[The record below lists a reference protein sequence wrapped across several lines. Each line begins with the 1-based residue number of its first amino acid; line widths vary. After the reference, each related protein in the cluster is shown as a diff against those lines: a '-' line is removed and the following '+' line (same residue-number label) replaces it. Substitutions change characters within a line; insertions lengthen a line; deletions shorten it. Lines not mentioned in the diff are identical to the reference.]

1 MKRLFLALA
10 ASTLALAACG
20 EPVANEEANDSNA
33 LNDGQVLPG
42 QSGDE
47 LANAGPGTIVDGV
60 ATDGRGTTN
69 STASEGGQNLRNAA
83 GQNVEIPTNAQDYVS
98 QAAASDQYE
107 IEASQLVLE
116 KSKNAAVRAFAQQMI
131 DDHRAATQKLKA
143 AARRADLQE
152 SSPTLTAEQQTQM
165 AELRAAG
172 NAGAANSTIDQVFIS
187 QQRGAHANA
196 IALHR
201 GVSNATNMPDAIR
214 AHARETLII
223 IQGHERM
230 LRTLNPA
237 SG

>member
-1 MKRLFLALA
+1 MKTLLLTIA
-10 ASTLALAACG
+10 ASTLTLAACG
-20 EPVANEEANDSNA
+20 EPVANQEANDSNA
-33 LNDGQVLPG
+33 LKDGQVLPG
-42 QSGDE
+42 ESGDE
-47 LANAGPGTIVDGV
+47 LANAGPGAIVDGV
-60 ATDGRGTTN
+60 ATDGRGTMN

-83 GQNVEIPTNAQDYVS
+83 GQDVQIPTNAQDYVS

-116 KSKNAAVRAFAQQMI
+116 KSKSAAVRAFAQQMI
-131 DDHRAATQKLKA
+131 DDHRAASQKLQA
-143 AARRADLQE
+143 AARRADVQA
-152 SSPTLTAEQQTQM
+152 STATLTAEQQTQIGK
-165 AELRAAG
+165 LRAAG
-172 NAGAANSTIDQVFIS
+172 NAGAASSTIDQVFIS

-201 GVSNATNMPDAIR
+201 GVANATNMPDAIR

-223 IQGHERM
+223 VQGHERM